1 MIWVE
6 VKHIKTYF
14 DVKELLWKNCT
25 DIIITKA
32 DKGGT
37 VVIMYVKDYIN
48 AAHRQLNNKYHYKN
62 LNKDPTKTK
71 SKLVK
76 YIIQRFKKEKLFKKQ
91 M

>member
-1 MIWVE
+1 
-6 VKHIKTYF
+6 
-14 DVKELLWKNCT
+14 
-25 DIIITKA
+25 
-32 DKGGT
+32 
-37 VVIMYVKDYIN
+37 MYAKDYIN

-76 YIIQRFKKEKLFKKQ
+76 YIIQRFKKEKLLKKQ